1 MNDKPRVD
9 EAIASYEIVKKL
21 VELGYPHNFQGEAPW
36 VADYCYKISNIISE
50 ALEIKKCQ
58 EHRAEQQ

>member
-36 VADYCYKISNIISE
+36 VADYCYKISKIISE

-58 EHRAEQQ
+58 EHRAE